1 MLPIAKYKDEIVKA
15 VIENDVVILTAE
27 TGSGKSTQVPQYLA
41 EVFQSVVVTEPRVM
55 AAKTLAQRVADEMNA
70 RVGITVGYRT
80 AYEKCALPTSKITYV
95 TDGLQLI
102 RTIFDENK
110 DEKNVLIID
119 EVHEWNLNIE
129 ILLAYCKF
137 CKSQWNTKVVIM
149 SATMES
155 DKLAEY
161 FGKDTA
167 VIDVPGSLFDV
178 HVEERPK
185 EFLVDSILEGVSQGK
200 NMLVFVPGKREISNV
215 IEEIKGTNASIFP
228 LHAEMDWE
236 DQNLCFQTYSNPK
249 VIVATNV
256 AQTSLTIPDIDVVV
270 DTGLARISIAENGIQ
285 GLFLKDI
292 SQADI
297 AQRKGRAGRTK
308 DGRYILCSDT
318 PIDFRSEF
326 SVPEIRRSI
335 LDRVVLQLAAVGLDA
350 AELEFFHQPEIAS
363 IKAAKSELI
372 VIGAMKDDNS
382 VTELGYKIA
391 QMPVSVQLGR
401 MIIEAEKY
409 DVTEPVMTI
418 AAIIEMGGLLSR
430 DGYYDMFTT
439 EEESDLLAELD
450 VWNKIKKKPEI
461 DFRRLGINKKN
472 FFKIKDHIQKLREVL
487 FGVVK
492 MTKKNNREAIL
503 KSCLSGWVSNIF
515 VRETDNRFYG
525 DDGIARSLD
534 NRSCIS
540 KYNLGCDF
548 LIGMPKTIEYE
559 DDWEHTRSLNLVSF
573 ASIIDGKML
582 LELVPNSIITRTKT
596 RYSVSDDA
604 VIETEKKCYRDYII
618 DEQSKVVKNHPEYE
632 ALKQAYEEEEE
643 RRKNSSYDS
652 ERQVIVKVDGKEFKV
667 GHFWGKPTIH
677 VDDETLYTTKEKE
690 VFLDNGKR
698 VYLISYSYLSRR
710 EAATFLELKNAIE
723 NVRISNLKKYKKKE
737 YESLKADTLEDVLN
751 QKDYIG
757 EIEITKDNGGYG
769 DNLIL
774 TYGCISLKKSKIMFN
789 IIDDKEQAES
799 NTLESLQ
806 YLFIKEIE
814 HKYSDKSFYIE
825 QGKKKRP
832 LTTVEE
838 ERKREF
844 YSLVREILPIIDL
857 DNVIENLEF
866 LEEFYHDL
874 MKR

>member
-15 VIENDVVILTAE
+15 VIENDIVILTAE

-41 EVFQSVVVTEPRVM
+41 EIFQSVVVTEPRIM
-55 AAKTLAQRVADEMNA
+55 AAKTLAQRVADEMDV
-70 RVGITVGYRT
+70 RVGIDVGYRT

-95 TDGLQLI
+95 TDGLQLV

-110 DEKNVLIID
+110 ENKNVLIID

-129 ILLAYCKF
+129 NLIAYCKF
-137 CKSQWNTKVVIM
+137 CKNEWNTKVVIM

-155 DKLAEY
+155 NKLAEY
-161 FGKDTA
+161 FGEGTA
-167 VIDVPGSLFDV
+167 VVDVPGSLYDV
-178 HVEERPK
+178 QVEERPK
-185 EFLVDSILEGVSQGK
+185 EFLIDSILENVSLRK
-200 NMLVFVPGKREISNV
+200 NVLVFVPGKREISNV
-215 IEEIKGTNASIFP
+215 IEELKGTNAVILP

-236 DQNLCFQTYSNPK
+236 EQNLCFKSYPNSK

-270 DTGLARISIAENGIQ
+270 DTGLARISIAEDGIQ

-297 AQRKGRAGRTK
+297 LQRKGRAGRTK

-318 PIDFRSEF
+318 PIDFRNEF

-363 IKAAKSELI
+363 IRAAKKELI
-372 VIGAMKDDNS
+372 VIGAMKSDNS
-382 VTELGYKIA
+382 ATELGYKIA

-401 MIIEAEKY
+401 MIIEAEQY

-439 EEESDLLAELD
+439 EQESDLLAELD
-450 VWNKIKKKPEI
+450 VWNKIKKMPEI
-461 DFRRLGINKKN
+461 DFRRMGINKKN

-503 KSCLSGWVSNIF
+503 KSCLSGWVSNIY

-525 DDGIARSLD
+525 DDGIARILD
-534 NRSCIS
+534 KRSCIS
-540 KYNLGCDF
+540 NYNLSCDF
-548 LIGMPKTIEYE
+548 LIGKPKTIEYE
-559 DDWEHTRSLNLVSF
+559 DEWEQTRSLNLVSF
-573 ASIIDGKML
+573 ASIVDGKML
-582 LELVPNSIITRTKT
+582 LELVPDSITTKT
-596 RYSVSDDA
+596 KIKYSANDDA
-604 VIETEKKCYRDYII
+604 VIEIEKQYFNDYII
-618 DEQSKVVKNHPEYE
+618 DEQSRILENHPEYE
-632 ALKQAYEEEEE
+632 RLKREYEEEENH
-643 RRKNSSYDS
+643 KYSSIKPD
-652 ERQVIVKVDGKEFKV
+652 RQITVKIDGKDFKVD
-667 GHFWGKPTIH
+667 HFWGKPTIH

-698 VYLISYSYLSRR
+698 VYLISFSYLSRR

-723 NVRISNLKKYKKKE
+723 AVRISNLKKYKKRE
-737 YESLKADTLEDVLN
+737 YETLKADTIEDVLK

-757 EIEITKDNGGYG
+757 EIELTKDNGGYG
-769 DNLIL
+769 NNPIL
-774 TYGCISLKKSKIMFN
+774 TYGCISLKKNTISFN

-814 HKYSDKSFYIE
+814 KKYSDRMFYME
-825 QGKKKRP
+825 PGKKKRS
-832 LTTVEE
+832 LSKVEE
-838 ERKREF
+838 ERKKEF
-844 YSLVREILPIIDL
+844 QSLVREILQIINL

-866 LEEFYHDL
+866 LEEFYHEI